1 MLFQRLRAMLLRR
14 KLDRDLEA
22 EIEFHLAERA
32 RRAGID
38 PMEARRRFG
47 SPTFVKETVR
57 DMWTIRWIEVLQQDL
72 RYAARTLRK
81 SPGFTIVAALTLALG
96 IGANTAIFSVVD
108 AVILR
113 PLPYPEPARLVELWG
128 NVKRA
133 KVERRGASYPDYVDW
148 RTQSRSFEAMAA
160 FDSGTM
166 ILTGADEPERISA
179 EYVSQ
184 PYFDLLGMRPAL
196 GRTFRPEEDEVPQR
210 DAVIILSDGLWKRR
224 FGADPSIAGRTIQL
238 DGRAWSII
246 GVMPAWF
253 RGITDQAEAWA
264 PFMMNRTAQ
273 EFAARGSRGFTALAR
288 LKGGVSHAQAQ
299 TELDGISKRLEAAY
313 PQTNEGRSV
322 EVASLDDEL
331 FGDIHKPLM
340 VLLCAVAF
348 VLLIACTNVANLL
361 LARSEAR
368 QREIAMRIALGA
380 GRARVLF
387 QLIVESCVLA
397 CLGAGAG
404 LLLANWGVK
413 ALMASSPI
421 TFPSYIRPG
430 LDPRVA
436 LFTVVVSCAAGVLL
450 GLTPAAQI
458 SGGNLFDAFKQA
470 SSHSADHRGGR
481 RFRGVLVVAEVAFAM
496 LLLVGAGLMIRSV
509 QQLTAL
515 HPGYDTQHVLTLRVN
530 LPRLAPPP
538 ATGTI
543 PPAAAPPDARTVVT
557 VHDVLGRVARIPS
570 VEAVAVSTDV
580 PLGGWSAIFFAGE
593 GQPPVTAQNVPR
605 AYVHRVSAEFF
616 KTMQI
621 PLLAGRTFNETEMQ
635 GASNVVIVSEAVVK
649 RFWPGQD
656 PIGKRIKPGGLL
668 SQNPWQ
674 TIIGVVNDMKYRGL
688 PNNPT
693 NDPDLFGPLSDR
705 QRGFTLLVR
714 TPLDPAS
721 LAPSIRKVL
730 HEADPATVIYGVITM
745 RELASRET
753 ARSRFTGWLMGIF
766 AASALLL
773 AMIGIY
779 GVMSYSVTRRTQEIG
794 IRMALG
800 AARGTVMGMI
810 VRHGMGLIG
819 AGLLL
824 GAAAAFPLT
833 RLIDTL
839 LYGVAPT
846 DPISFVAAA
855 IALAAVALLAC
866 LLPAAR
872 ATRIAPAS
880 ALRNE

>member
-1 MLFQRLRAMLLRR
+1 M
-14 KLDRDLEA
+14 
-22 EIEFHLAERA
+22 
-32 RRAGID
+32 
-38 PMEARRRFG
+38 
-47 SPTFVKETVR
+47 T
-57 DMWTIRWIEVLQQDL
+57 
-72 RYAARTLRK
+72 
-81 SPGFTIVAALTLALG
+81 
-96 IGANTAIFSVVD
+96 
-108 AVILR
+108 
-113 PLPYPEPARLVELWG
+113 
-128 NVKRA
+128 
-133 KVERRGASYPDYVDW
+133 
-148 RTQSRSFEAMAA
+148 
-160 FDSGTM
+160 
-166 ILTGADEPERISA
+166 LTGVDEPERITA

-210 DAVIILSDGLWKRR
+210 NAVIILSDGLWKRR
-224 FGADPSIAGRTIQL
+224 FGADPAIVGRTMQL

-253 RGITDQAEAWA
+253 RGITDQAEAWV
-264 PFMMNRTAQ
+264 PFMMNGTAQ
-273 EFAARGSRGFTALAR
+273 DFAERGSRGFTVLAR
-288 LKGGVSHAQAQ
+288 LKPGVPHAQAQ

-313 PQTNEGRSV
+313 PQTNEGRAV
-322 EVASLDDEL
+322 EVATLDHEL
-331 FGDIHKPLM
+331 FGDIHKPLL

-380 GRARVLF
+380 GRTRVLF
-387 QLIVESCVLA
+387 QLVVESCVLA

-421 TFPSYIRPG
+421 TFPSYIHPG

-436 LFTVVVSCAAGVLL
+436 LFTVLISCAVGLLL

-458 SGGNLFDAFKQA
+458 SGGNLYDAFKQA

-481 RFRGVLVVAEVAFAM
+481 RFRGALVVAEVAFAM

-515 HPGYDTQHVLTLRVN
+515 HPGYDTEHVLTLRVN

-538 ATGTI
+538 A
-543 PPAAAPPDARTVVT
+543 PAAAAPDARTVVT
-557 VHDVLGRVARIPS
+557 VRDVVRRIAQIPS
-570 VEAVAVSTDV
+570 VEGVAVATDV
-580 PLGGWSAIFFAGE
+580 PLVGSNAIFFAGE
-593 GQPPVTAQNVPR
+593 GQPPVTAQNAPR

-616 KTMQI
+616 KTMRI
-621 PLLAGRTFNETEMQ
+621 PLLAGRTFNETELQ
-635 GASNVVIVSEAVVK
+635 GASNVVIVSESVAK

-656 PIGKRIKPGGLL
+656 PIGKRIKPGGPMA
-668 SQNPWQ
+668 QNPWQ
-674 TIIGVVNDMKYRGL
+674 TIIGVVNEMKYRAL

-693 NDPDLFGPLSDR
+693 NDPDLFFPLSER
-705 QRGFTLLVR
+705 QRGFALFVR

-721 LAPSIRKVL
+721 LAPSVRKVL
-730 HEADPATVIYGVITM
+730 READPATVIYNVVTM

-824 GAAAAFPLT
+824 GTAAAFPLT

-846 DPISFVAAA
+846 DPVAFLAAA
-855 IALAAVALLAC
+855 SALAAVALLAC